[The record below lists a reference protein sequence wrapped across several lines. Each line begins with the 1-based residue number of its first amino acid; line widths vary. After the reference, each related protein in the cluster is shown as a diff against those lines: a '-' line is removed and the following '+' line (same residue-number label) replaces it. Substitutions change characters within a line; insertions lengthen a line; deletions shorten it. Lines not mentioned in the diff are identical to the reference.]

1 MEDGLSANRETESL
15 IADAQRLEKRR
26 RLLEQEQDPYPAR
39 VARTH
44 TSLQARTALEA
55 WEQNPEGEAPRV
67 AVAGRLMTER
77 VMGGST
83 FAHLMDGAGRIQIYL
98 RRNVLGEETYNAL
111 RRATDIG
118 DIIAAEGSMFRTRT
132 GEATISVTSA
142 GLAAKSLHPLPDK
155 WHGLTDVEA
164 RYRHRYVDLLVN
176 DEVRQL
182 FRQRAA
188 TVSAIRQYLDGEGF
202 LEVETPI
209 LQPIYGGAHAKPFV
223 THHNQLDQDLYLRIS
238 FELYLKRLIVGGYDA
253 VYEIGRD
260 FRNEGV
266 SYKHNPE
273 FTQIEFYEAYAD
285 YHDVMRRTEEM
296 VAFVA
301 EKVLGTTR
309 ISYQGTEVDLAPP
322 WHRRDLRQAI
332 AEETGI
338 DVEGYRDVDSLYRA
352 ILDLGGHPEP
362 KPTVGKLVD
371 YLIEAYVEPKLVEPT
386 FLMDYPVEISPLAKR
401 IPGSDGW
408 VERFEGFVAGM
419 EICNAFSE
427 LNDPVEQ
434 FDRFRAQGRDFE
446 AGDEEAH
453 QMDADYLLALSY
465 GMPPTGGFGMG
476 IDRLVMLL
484 TDRASIREVLLFPH
498 MRSL

>member
-1 MEDGLSANRETESL
+1 MDDGHNTNRETELL
-15 IADAQRLEKRR
+15 IADEQRLAKRR
-26 RLLEQEQDPYPAR
+26 RLLEEGQEPYPSR
-39 VARTH
+39 VGRTH
-44 TSLQARTALEA
+44 TSLEARAALEA
-55 WEQNPEGEAPRV
+55 WEQDQEGEAPQV

-83 FAHLMDGAGRIQIYL
+83 FAHLLDGAGRIQIYL
-98 RRNVLGEETYNAL
+98 RKNVLGEEIYDAL

-118 DIIAAEGSMFRTRT
+118 DILAVEGTMFRTRT
-132 GEATISVTSA
+132 GEPTVNATSVH
-142 GLAAKSLHPLPDK
+142 LASKSLHPLPDK

-164 RYRHRYVDLLVN
+164 RYRHRYVDLVVN
-176 DEVRQL
+176 EDVHRL
-182 FRQRAA
+182 FRLRAA
-188 TVSAIRQYLDGEGF
+188 TVAAVREYLDGAGF

-209 LQPIYGGAHAKPFV
+209 LQPIYGGAAARPFV
-223 THHNQLDQDLYLRIS
+223 THHNQLDQDLFLRIS

-285 YHDVMRRTEEM
+285 YHDVMRRTEDM
-296 VAFVA
+296 IAFVA

-309 ISYQGTEVDLAPP
+309 ITYQGREVDLAPP

-332 AEETGI
+332 ADETGI
-338 DVEGYRDVDSLYRA
+338 DVDRCHDTNSLYRA

-362 KPTVGKLVD
+362 KPTIGKLVD
-371 YLIEAYVEPKLVEPT
+371 YLIEAYVEPKLVDPT
-386 FLMDYPVEISPLAKR
+386 FLMDYPIEISPLAKR

-434 FDRFRAQGRDFE
+434 YERFRAQGRDFE

-453 QMDADYLLALSY
+453 QMDIDYLLALSY

-484 TDRASIREVLLFPH
+484 ADRASIREVLLFPH
-498 MRSL
+498 MRSV